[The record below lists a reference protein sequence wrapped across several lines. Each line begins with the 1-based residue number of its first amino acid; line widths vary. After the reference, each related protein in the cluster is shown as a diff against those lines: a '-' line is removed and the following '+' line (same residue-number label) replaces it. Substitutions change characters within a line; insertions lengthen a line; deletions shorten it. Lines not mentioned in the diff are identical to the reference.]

1 MEIEVNRVNESI
13 LEIKFSEIPSSP
25 LALYWT
31 DKPDTQVYPENFITD
46 KLENTIT
53 VQDPLNA
60 KQRIYFIL
68 QNANGRKL
76 FAERTLPIEGLNN
89 FRDFG
94 GYTTTD
100 GKQVKWGM
108 LYRSNHLFNLNE
120 QAVNYISH
128 LGINSIIDY
137 RTQNEINKSPN
148 CHVGEKKTYHLD
160 ATAQTAELAA
170 QFAASPDN
178 EDKALIESVIQHI
191 PKEMING
198 DGLQILEQYR
208 QFVVSDKSKSAFK
221 QMIEVLLD
229 SHNAPNIQHCRGGKD
244 RTGYGALLVLSM
256 LGVPKETIVQD
267 YMLTHFNRLERNEI
281 KMAGYRKI
289 TQDKNVLDYLLS
301 LIDTQESFIIE
312 VFNTMEEISGSVE
325 NYIKNELKFTNNDI
339 KQLRETYLV

>member
-1 MEIEVNRVNESI
+1 MEIEVNRINQSTV
-13 LEIKFSEIPSSP
+13 EITFSEIPSSP

-46 KLENTIT
+46 KIESIMT
-53 VQDPLNA
+53 VQDPLKA
-60 KQRIYFIL
+60 KRRVYFIL
-68 QNANGRKL
+68 QNTNGCRL
-76 FAERTLPIEGLNN
+76 FSERTLPIEGLNN

-108 LYRSNHLFNLNE
+108 LYRSNHLYNLNE

-148 CHVGEKKTYHLD
+148 CHVGENKTYHLD

-178 EDKALIESVIQHI
+178 EDKALIESVISHI
-191 PKEMING
+191 PKELING

-208 QFVVSDKSKSAFK
+208 QFVVSDKSKAAFK
-221 QMIEVLLD
+221 QMIDVLLD

-244 RTGYGALLVLSM
+244 RTGYGALLVLAM
-256 LGVPKETIVQD
+256 LGVPKETIVKD
-267 YMLTHFNRLERNEI
+267 YMLTHFNRLERNEV

-289 TQDKNVLDYLLS
+289 TQDQNVLNYLLS
-301 LIDTQESFIIE
+301 LIDTQEAFIIE
-312 VFNTMEEISGSVE
+312 VFNAMEEISGSVE
-325 NYIKNELKFTNNDI
+325 SYIKDELKFTDDDI
-339 KQLRETYLV
+339 KRLREIYLI